1 MDAKS
6 IFCLFHMESLKNH
19 NLKTT
24 IFLKTNNLQIQNFF
38 ILKVIFGCIHD
49 WDIKKE

>member
-1 MDAKS
+1 M
-6 IFCLFHMESLKNH
+6 FCLFYMESLNNH

-24 IFLKTNNLQIQNFF
+24 IFLKTNNLRIQKKI

-49 WDIKKE
+49 WGTEKIICI